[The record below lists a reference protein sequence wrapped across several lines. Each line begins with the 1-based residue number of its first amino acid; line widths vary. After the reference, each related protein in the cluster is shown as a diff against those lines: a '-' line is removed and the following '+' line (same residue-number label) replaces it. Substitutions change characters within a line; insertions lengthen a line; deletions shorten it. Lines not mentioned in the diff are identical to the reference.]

1 MSFVSFLLQ
10 TESVANPAGGGFGML
25 LPLILI
31 IAIMYFLMIRPQ
43 NKKQKE
49 LQKMLD
55 ALQKG
60 DKVVTIGGIRGTI
73 ASVKKDSNTVVIK
86 VDDNVKI
93 EFNRS
98 AVASL
103 VSEKSPKKVGASI
116 EPSEAS
122 KREKKGLFGKKK
134 AKEQP
139 DEQQPKPAETDQQ
152 QQESPDPEQG
162 EQKDAK
168 DE

>member
-1 MSFVSFLLQ
+1 
-10 TESVANPAGGGFGML
+10 ML

-31 IAIMYFLMIRPQ
+31 IGIMYFLMIRPQ

-103 VSEKSPKKVGASI
+103 VSEKSPKKVEA
-116 EPSEAS
+116 SEAS
-122 KREKKGLFGKKK
+122 KGEKKGLFGKKK

-139 DEQQPKPAETDQQ
+139 SDQQPKLAEAQEES
-152 QQESPDPEQG
+152 QESPEPQQGEQG
-162 EQKDAK
+162 EQKEAK